1 MMGDHSKTS
10 EFACGVVLFRGDCT
24 LLLRHTEG
32 HWAPPKGRVEFGEAE
47 LEAALRELREETGLH
62 EIDVVEGFS
71 HEISYLK
78 QRDSTEIPKRV
89 LFFLAESLSGDV
101 QLSDE
106 HTAFDWLEWD
116 VAFVRATHDTTREAL
131 IAAREFLHR
140 QL

>member
-1 MMGDHSKTS
+1 MGDYSKTS

-47 LEAALRELREETGLH
+47 LEAAQRELREETGLH
-62 EIDVVEGFS
+62 EIDVVEGFR

-78 QRDSTEIPKRV
+78 RRDSTEIPKRV

-106 HTAFDWLEWD
+106 HTASVWPAWD
-116 VAFVRATHDTTREAL
+116 VALDRATHAGTREAL
-131 IAAREFLHR
+131 AAAREFVR
-140 QL
+140 QQL

>member
-1 MMGDHSKTS
+1 MSDNAKKS
-10 EFACGVVLFRGDCT
+10 EFACGVVLFRADCT

-32 HWAPPKGRVEFGEAE
+32 HWAPPKGRVETAETE
-47 LEAALRELREETGLH
+47 LEAALRELQEETGLH
-62 EIDVVEGFS
+62 DIVVIEGFS

-78 QRDSTEIPKRV
+78 QRDRTEIPKRV

>member
-1 MMGDHSKTS
+1 MGDHSKMS
-10 EFACGVVLFRGDCT
+10 EFACGVILFRGDCT

-32 HWAPPKGRVEFGEAE
+32 HWAPPKGRVESGEAE

-62 EIDVVEGFS
+62 DIVVIDGFC

-78 QRDSTEIPKRV
+78 RCDSAEIPKRV
-89 LFFLAESLSGDV
+89 IFFLAEALSGEV

-116 VAFVRATHDTTREAL
+116 TAFVRTTHDTTREAL

>member
-1 MMGDHSKTS
+1 M
-10 EFACGVVLFRGDCT
+10 
-24 LLLRHTEG
+24 LRHTEG

-62 EIDVVEGFS
+62 EIDVVEGFR

-89 LFFLAESLSGDV
+89 LFFLAEALSGEV

-116 VAFVRATHDTTREAL
+116 AALARATYDTTREAL
-131 IAAREFLHR
+131 AAAREFL
-140 QL
+140 QQQP